1 MYSSIQK
8 VDVIAEGEDGAL
20 LVQTDHRRA
29 DEIEKA
35 PELSVLF
42 AVARIVNARH
52 IAVAEKLKVAD
63 IVYAAIIDTPPQFL
77 LDAIGAAGGV
87 LETMPG
93 RERTRLSSDRDPV
106 ELVDHSFRALSAV
119 VCDRLEVDE
128 PLEAIDA
135 LEADVG
141 GAFGHEPDEENEI
154 EYWTAVLELM
164 AVTGEV
170 IRARTGG
177 SWVITEDSDKSTV
190 PFAFK
195 LPSGALLVP
204 GNRAMRSLEEGAGQ
218 GMHALLFAL
227 DDLAKRDAKTHDGP
241 VLPSLRS
248 KAEAVSAGY
257 VHKPLFEKFPP
268 DLEAPVICYGHD
280 SPRVFALINEKSNE
294 AIDHEAA
301 LVNLRGQDVWIDE
314 VDVAGMRM
322 LSIGNSYFATE
333 KILDADFMRALAR
346 RLDDEL
352 LGCAVQRR
360 HVLLVAG
367 LSKNPLNAG
376 LLRRIAAG
384 DLAKHPGPPICKHV
398 ILVRDGDVV
407 GVAMPTSESPIQPP
421 DDEPPKKKGFFSRLF
436 GRGSST

>member
-8 VDVIAEGEDGAL
+8 VDVMSETAEGVL
-20 LVQTDHRRA
+20 LVQTDHRRN
-29 DEIEKA
+29 DEIEKE

-42 AVARIVNARH
+42 AIARIVNARH
-52 IAVAEKLKVAD
+52 IAATKKLTVASV
-63 IVYAAIIDTPPQFL
+63 VYAPIMERPPQFL
-77 LDAIGAAGGV
+77 LEAIGAAGAL
-87 LETMPG
+87 LEQIPIGDRMKVP
-93 RERTRLSSDRDPV
+93 SDRDPA

-119 VCDRLEVDE
+119 VCDRLEVEE

-135 LEADVG
+135 LEAEVS
-141 GAFGHEPDEENEI
+141 GAFGHAPDEENEI

-170 IRARTGG
+170 IRARAGG
-177 SWVITEDSDKSTV
+177 SWVLTKDSGHGIV
-190 PFAFK
+190 PFGFA
-195 LPSGALLVP
+195 LPTDALLVP
-204 GNRAMRSLEEGAGQ
+204 GNRAMRSLEEGAEQ
-218 GMHALLFAL
+218 GMRALLFAL
-227 DDLAKRDAKTHDGP
+227 DDLAKPESRTHDGP

-248 KAEAVSAGY
+248 KAEADSAGY
-257 VHKPLFEKFPP
+257 VYKPLFDKLRP

-280 SPRVFALINEKSNE
+280 SPKVFALINQKSNE
-294 AIDHEAA
+294 QVDHDAA
-301 LVNLRGQDVWIDE
+301 LVNLRGQDVSIDE

-322 LSIGNSYFATE
+322 LSIGNNYFATE

-352 LGCAVQRR
+352 LGCAIQRR

-367 LSKNPLNAG
+367 LSKNPLGAG
-376 LLRRIAAG
+376 LLGRIAAG

-398 ILVRDGDVV
+398 ILVQDGAVV
-407 GVAMPTSESPIQPP
+407 GLAMPKSESPIAPP